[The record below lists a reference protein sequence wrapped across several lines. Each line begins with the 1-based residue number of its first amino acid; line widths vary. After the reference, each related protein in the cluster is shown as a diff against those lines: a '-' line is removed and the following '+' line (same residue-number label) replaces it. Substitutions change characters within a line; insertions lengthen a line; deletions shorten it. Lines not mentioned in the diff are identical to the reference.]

1 MFLSFALLIFTGIF
15 AKNLNYNAVSGL
27 KAVAYPAHVEISWK
41 NNAGFNYEV
50 YCSTDNGKKFNKLAE
65 TDLDNYFDFV
75 DVTASGEKLKFT
87 EFYPKVLVQ
96 KELI

>member
-75 DVTASGEKLKFT
+75 DVTASGE
-87 EFYPKVLVQ
+87 
-96 KELI
+96 ELI